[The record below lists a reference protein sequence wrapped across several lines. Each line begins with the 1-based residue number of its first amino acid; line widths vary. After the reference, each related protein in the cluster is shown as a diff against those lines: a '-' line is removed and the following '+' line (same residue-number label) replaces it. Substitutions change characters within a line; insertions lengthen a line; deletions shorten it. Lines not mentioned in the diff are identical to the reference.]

1 MFYQSPRSRIAGR
14 VIFLVVILAGLLGC
28 LATAPAATPTALPA
42 PDSPNM
48 TIIPPTDTPTQV
60 HSATPTVTH
69 TATLTRTPTITPT
82 ATDTLTPTITP
93 TPTFDFPDFT
103 VRENQ
108 ANCRYG
114 PGTAYLYAAGL
125 YAGDHAEVRGRN
137 YSGTW
142 LYLKPDTIDYFCWAA
157 ASVGEVVGEVF
168 SVVVWQ
174 PNLPKTTFA
183 GPPSGVTA
191 ARSGDQVTVSWNPV
205 NFKPPEDGR
214 GYLVEANVCQNGGL
228 VAVAYHTEGSQLTL
242 TDDPAC
248 GNSSGRVYAVEK
260 HGYTDPV
267 PIPWP

>member
-1 MFYQSPRSRIAGR
+1 MPRRFPLRRLTGWALLLAIC
-14 VIFLVVILAGLLGC
+14 LAGLPGC
-28 LATAPAATPTALPA
+28 RAASPAPIPATETPSLTATASLVPLSATPAPLP
-42 PDSPNM
+42 
-48 TIIPPTDTPTQV
+48 
-60 HSATPTVTH
+60 SATPTVTPTS
-69 TATLTRTPTITPT
+69 TATLTPTITPT
-82 ATDTLTPTITP
+82 ATITP

-103 VRENQ
+103 ISENQ

-125 YAGDHAEVRGRN
+125 YSGDHAEVRGRN

-142 LYLKPDTIDYFCWAA
+142 LYLKPDKIDYFCWAA
-157 ASVGEVVGEVF
+157 ASVGMVEGDVF

-174 PNLPKTTFA
+174 PNLPKTTFV
-183 GPPSGVTA
+183 GPPDGVTA
-191 ARSGDQVTVSWNPV
+191 TRSGDQVTVSWNPV

-228 VAVAYHTEGSQLTL
+228 VSVAYHTEGTEITL
-242 TDDPAC
+242 SDDPAC
-248 GNSSGRVYAVEK
+248 GNSSGQVYAVEK

>member
-1 MFYQSPRSRIAGR
+1 MLLLVLILIAMS
-14 VIFLVVILAGLLGC
+14 GC
-28 LATAPAATPTALPA
+28 QAADPAPTPTVPLPTRTATASPLP
-42 PDSPNM
+42 P
-48 TIIPPTDTPTQV
+48 
-60 HSATPTVTH
+60 SATPTPPPTATPAPTH
-69 TATLTRTPTITPT
+69 TATITLTPTIT
-82 ATDTLTPTITP
+82 DTPTITP

-103 VRENQ
+103 VVENQ

-125 YAGDHAEVRGRN
+125 YAGDYAEVRGRN
-137 YSGTW
+137 YAGTW
-142 LYLKPDTIDYFCWAA
+142 LYLKPDKIDYFCWAA
-157 ASVGEVVGEVF
+157 ASVGEVVGDVF
-168 SVVVWQ
+168 TVVVWQ

-183 GPPSGVTA
+183 GPPTGVTA

-228 VAVAYHTEGSQLTL
+228 VPVAVHTDGSQVTF